1 MILKMHPYHEVQEE
15 FASTV
20 NLLVELQDPI
30 VQLALQLVAQIV
42 LSADQEWS
50 VDQVDTEASM
60 GAASTHIAK
69 VRDNPREQRRGL
81 IECSISLRLV
91 TFPIF

>member
-60 GAASTHIAK
+60 GAASTHIARENVN
-69 VRDNPREQRRGL
+69 VRDRKLGGFKWGCWSMDRGL
-81 IECSISLRLV
+81 
-91 TFPIF
+91 